1 MAWSLRC
8 QKEGENE
15 RFVFLPGMERPF
27 AYCFGLICHSDADGR
42 DITCAGTKA
51 SHIAACGAG
60 YSGRSLFC
68 AAFRFGMGDCTIS
81 RQYGWWIC
89 AGQPLR
95 GAAHWDFWACVYY
108 GADMRRMFSNA
119 LCRTADD
126 YGLAYYS
133 AGRSPIWKD
142 VSHCVGD
149 SATFLAGAGH
159 RIVCAAA
166 A

>member
-1 MAWSLRC
+1 MNALYFCQEWSGLLLTALASFATVM
-8 QKEGENE
+8 QMGATLLVLEQ
-15 RFVFLPGMERPF
+15 RPLTSQRV
-27 AYCFGLICHSDADGR
+27 AR
-42 DITCAGTKA
+42 DILEGACFAQLFVLA
-51 SHIAACGAG
+51 WVIAQFQG
-60 YSGRSLFC
+60 S
-68 AAFRFGMGDCTIS
+68 MGGGFVPDN
-81 RQYGWWIC
+81 R
-89 AGQPLR
+89 
-95 GAAHWDFWACVYY
+95 WDFWACVYY

>member
-1 MAWSLRC
+1 MNALYFCQEWSGL
-8 QKEGENE
+8 
-15 RFVFLPGMERPF
+15 LLTALASF
-27 AYCFGLICHSDADGR
+27 A
-42 DITCAGTKA
+42 TVMQM
-51 SHIAACGAG
+51 GAT
-60 YSGRSLFC
+60 LLV
-68 AAFRFGMGDCTIS
+68 GDCTIS